1 MQFLSLFL
9 VVFADLEFLGPA
21 EKDIKGRVEV
31 LPNLLKH
38 PKQQKESLHELLL
51 QEETIKNIKRERDTN
66 NERRE
71 RECST
76 SKKKSDKEKD
86 RKEQS
91 DQNTTT
97 LKDKD
102 HKDQNSETDKEVDNR
117 DTQRTNE
124 IKLQQNGNC
133 QPNEESLSIK
143 MEEV

>member
-97 LKDKD
+97 LKVKKSTKTMCTVYSWEWCDLMLLPLCPFKTR
-102 HKDQNSETDKEVDNR
+102 KCFTK
-117 DTQRTNE
+117 
-124 IKLQQNGNC
+124 
-133 QPNEESLSIK
+133 
-143 MEEV
+143 